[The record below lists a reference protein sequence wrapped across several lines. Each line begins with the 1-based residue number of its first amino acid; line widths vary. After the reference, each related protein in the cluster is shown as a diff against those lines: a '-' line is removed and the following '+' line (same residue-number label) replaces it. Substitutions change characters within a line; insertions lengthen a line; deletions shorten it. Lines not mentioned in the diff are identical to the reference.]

1 MQTWKQRCNH
11 RTTRRIGTKESKM
24 HYIETQKI
32 KVEIE
37 KMKSEMFWQPFK
49 IAATVITA
57 VAALT
62 ATITTLII
70 KFM

>member
-1 MQTWKQRCNH
+1 
-11 RTTRRIGTKESKM
+11 M

-37 KMKSEMFWQPFK
+37 KMKSEMFWQPIK
-49 IAATVITA
+49 IAAAIIGS

>member
-1 MQTWKQRCNH
+1 MEATLQPSDNPPNRDK
-11 RTTRRIGTKESKM
+11 GSKM

>member
-1 MQTWKQRCNH
+1 
-11 RTTRRIGTKESKM
+11 M